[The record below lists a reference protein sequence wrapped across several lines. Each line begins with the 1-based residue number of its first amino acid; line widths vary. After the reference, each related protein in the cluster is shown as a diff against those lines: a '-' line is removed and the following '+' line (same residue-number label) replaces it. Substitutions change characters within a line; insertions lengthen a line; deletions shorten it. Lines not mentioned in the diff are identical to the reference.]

1 MENTQYQNQEE
12 FIPEA
17 MPAHRSLGEGGEE
30 VEGGNS
36 GNGLEKAD
44 PEFNHG
50 TPQVLMNLGIF
61 LKNEMDRLRALAV
74 DLETKK
80 QKVERQVQVNKDTLE
95 KLLLV
100 EKQAQEVIS
109 ESVKIQKENEAIF
122 QQNVKEKVVNNDA
135 NESLTMQQIWQ

>member
-12 FIPEA
+12 FIPEG
-17 MPAHRSLGEGGEE
+17 GEDLSSEALAKEE

-44 PEFNHG
+44 PESNHK
-50 TPQVLMNLGIF
+50 TPQVLMNLGAF
-61 LKNEMDRLRALAV
+61 LKNEVDRLQSLAT
-74 DLETKK
+74 DLEAKK

-95 KLLLV
+95 KLSLV
-100 EKQAQEVIS
+100 EKQAQEIIS

-135 NESLTMQQIWQ
+135 NESLTMQQIWR

>member
-17 MPAHRSLGEGGEE
+17 MEE

-50 TPQVLMNLGIF
+50 TPQVLMNLGAF
-61 LKNEMDRLRALAV
+61 LKNEVDRLQSLAT
-74 DLETKK
+74 DLEAKK

-95 KLLLV
+95 KLSLV
-100 EKQAQEVIS
+100 EKQAQEIIS

-122 QQNVKEKVVNNDA
+122 QQSVKEKTVNNDA
-135 NESLTMQQIWQ
+135 DAKEPLTMQQIWR